1 MVHIKPEYKLWIIYQ
16 WRIFTHNTQSY
27 AQPYRER
34 YTMYVHICMCTA
46 THTHTH
52 GQTYA
57 HTHTHTYMYTNVCTH
72 TVYKH
77 TSTWLINTWWDR
89 YEHDCWEVLQRRSF
103 VNIVCT
109 WSWSWNIIKSPLHVC
124 ICVCVCVQLQLEQNI
139 PHACSRQYPCLYSP
153 FKQQNLQQYIPSY
166 KLNDFG
172 YTTEKH
178 KRL

>member
-1 MVHIKPEYKLWIIYQ
+1 MNNIPVKDFHTQHTELCTTIQRKVYNVCTHMHVHS
-16 WRIFTHNTQSY
+16 H
-27 AQPYRER
+27 A
-34 YTMYVHICMCTA
+34 
-46 THTHTH
+46 HTHTWANIC
-52 GQTYA
+52 A

-124 ICVCVCVQLQLEQNI
+124 ICVCVCVRVWVSGWVSEWVCVCVCVCELVGEWVVCVCVSVGVHARV
-139 PHACSRQYPCLYSP
+139 HACVCLCEYVHACV
-153 FKQQNLQQYIPSY
+153 YV
-166 KLNDFG
+166 
-172 YTTEKH
+172 
-178 KRL
+178 